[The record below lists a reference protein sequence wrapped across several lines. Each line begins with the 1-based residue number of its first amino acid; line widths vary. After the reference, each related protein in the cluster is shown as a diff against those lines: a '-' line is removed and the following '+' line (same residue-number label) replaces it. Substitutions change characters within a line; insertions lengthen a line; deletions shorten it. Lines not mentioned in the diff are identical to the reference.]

1 MPSIDQTWWTEAH
14 ATWTGAVALILIFVL
29 DSVLACFH
37 LRENQEA
44 RHERR
49 LAEIDRQR
57 SEVTLGEL
65 TSMLRSLNEEQLC
78 TVLWASN
85 FRHAGFAFEKDFYA
99 QLPEYLRRK
108 CDPILEEIK
117 KPTTPEAHQKA
128 RFLLVF
134 RFPYLSKLALRAFCL
149 LPKTPD
155 DELRRRALQVG
166 RTWKCK
172 PHGSRWKICR
182 REGHRPSSVSAV
194 KAMATNYA

>member
-1 MPSIDQTWWTEAH
+1 MPWIDQTWWTEAH

-108 CDPILEEIK
+108 CDPIIEEIK
-117 KPTTPEAHQKA
+117 KPITPEAHQKA

-134 RFPYLSKLALRAFCL
+134 RFPY
-149 LPKTPD
+149 PKFD
-155 DELRRRALQVG
+155 AVLGDVRRLNFGGIHLVWDEDG
-166 RTWKCK
+166 K
-172 PHGSRWKICR
+172 PIKVAR
-182 REGHRPSSVSAV
+182 
-194 KAMATNYA
+194 N